1 MIADRV
7 RSFLDKNQVKYAV
20 IQHSPAFTAPEIAAS
35 AHVPGRE
42 MAKSVMVKIEDRF
55 AMIVLPSSKRVS
67 LDEVQRIVGTEKVRL
82 AHEHEFEKLFP
93 DCEAGAMPPFGNL
106 YALDVYVHPALTQDE
121 MIAFNAG
128 SHTEILRMRYADF
141 ERLAQPKA
149 LTMV

>member
-7 RSFLDKNQVKYAV
+7 RSFLDRNQVKYAV

-128 SHTEILRMRYADF
+128 SHTEIMRMRYADF

>member
-1 MIADRV
+1 
-7 RSFLDKNQVKYAV
+7 
-20 IQHSPAFTAPEIAAS
+20 
-35 AHVPGRE
+35 

>member
-7 RSFLDKNQVKYAV
+7 RSLLDRNGVKYAV

-42 MAKSVMVKIEDRF
+42 MAKSVIVRIEGDF
-55 AMIVLPSSKRVS
+55 AMVVLPSSNRVS
-67 LDEVQRIVGTEKVRL
+67 MDELQRIVGTERVRL
-82 AHEHEFEKLFP
+82 AHEHEFERLFP

-106 YALDVYVHPALTQDE
+106 YGLETFVHPALKQDE

-128 SHTEILRMRYADF
+128 SHTEIVRMPYADF
-141 ERLAQPKA
+141 DRLAMPKT

>member
-7 RSFLDKNQVKYAV
+7 RSMLDKNKVKYAV

-42 MAKSVMVKIEDRF
+42 MAKSVIVKIEDMF
-55 AMIVLPSSKRVS
+55 AMVVLPSPYRVS
-67 LDEVQRIVGTEKVRL
+67 MEELQRIVGTERVRL

-106 YALDVYVHPALTQDE
+106 YGLDVFVHPALMQDE

-128 SHTEILRMRYADF
+128 SHTEVVRMRYDEF
-141 ERLAQPKA
+141 ERLAQPRV

>member
-7 RSFLDKNQVKYAV
+7 RSFLDRNQVKYAV